1 MKVINTFYRPSSFSL
16 LLRDR
21 TVLLGVIE
29 EGPRANDLKVAGNLK
44 EGFLRVSRFDGR
56 TWRPAGGHWAGQAHK
71 MTASHA
77 EVVSQALQALDVQDW
92 FIAVAALL
100 GADANA
106 RRMQQQGRERRAQEV
121 AKC

>member
-1 MKVINTFYRPSSFSL
+1 MKVINTFYRSTSFSL

-21 TVLLGVIE
+21 TVLLGSIE
-29 EGPRANDLKVAGNLK
+29 EGPRANDLKVAGDLK

-56 TWRPAGGHWAGQAHK
+56 TWRSAGGHWAGQAHK

-77 EVVSQALQALDVQDW
+77 EVVSQALQVLEAHEW

-100 GADANA
+100 SADANA
-106 RRMQQQGRERRAQEV
+106 RRMQQQGREGRAQEV